1 MRKTYKNHK
10 SKKYKSN
17 KNSRVLHKTTRRN
30 RYRKLV
36 GGSLIGQGNFGC
48 VFRPSLPPKM
58 PKNMTKIL
66 FQKQFLRTTHLVNT
80 DMSIKFLKK

>member
-48 VFRPSLPPKM
+48 VLTRAYR
-58 PKNMTKIL
+58 
-66 FQKQFLRTTHLVNT
+66 QKCRKT
-80 DMSIKFLKK
+80 